1 MTNKEI
7 FDKLG
12 EMGTLM
18 SLFLE
23 MGAIDGNLD
32 QSEIDQVLRVS
43 KSFTD
48 EDLMP
53 FITMA
58 VELRKKIGQ
67 KGVLNYLQAGLSYFG
82 NNFDDEMKK
91 GILLALK
98 SIANADGV
106 IHENEKVLFEIA
118 VNRLGL

>member
-1 MTNKEI
+1 MTNQEI

-32 QSEIDQVLRVS
+32 QSEIDQVLKFS
-43 KSFTD
+43 KLFTD
-48 EDLMP
+48 EDVMP
-53 FITMA
+53 FIASA
-58 VELRKKIGQ
+58 VAIRKEIGQ
-67 KGVLNYLQAGLSYFG
+67 IGVIGYLKAGLSYFG
-82 NNFDDEMKK
+82 NNFDDETKK

-106 IHENEKVLFEIA
+106 IHENEKLLFDLA
-118 VNRLGL
+118 VNKLGL

>member
-1 MTNKEI
+1 MTNQEI

-32 QSEIDQVLRVS
+32 QSEIDQVLKCS
-43 KSFTD
+43 KLFTN
-48 EDLMP
+48 EDVMP
-53 FITMA
+53 VIA
-58 VELRKKIGQ
+58 SAIVIRKEIGQ
-67 KGVLNYLQAGLSYFG
+67 DGVIKYLKAGLSYFG
-82 NNFDDEMKK
+82 NKFDDDTKE

-106 IHENEKVLFEIA
+106 IHENEKLLFGLA
-118 VNRLGL
+118 VKELGL